1 MGEKLVVDAYDVVG
15 DDNNQVLTNYANWDI
30 VFHLHL

>member
-15 DDNNQVLTNYANWDI
+15 DDNNQVLTNYAN
-30 VFHLHL
+30 